1 MEWYVI
7 AIIAFVAMFAILF
20 AGVPIAIGLGLV
32 GAFGMWALLGAG
44 PALAFLGNHAFSTLP
59 SFVWVAV
66 PLFLL
71 MAEIILFTGIGAD
84 LFDFV
89 HKLLHRFPGSLAMSA
104 IVSCA
109 GFGALSGSSTATAA
123 TIGAVSIP
131 EMQKRRY
138 DNRLIAGSIAAGGGL
153 GILIPPSLPLIIYG
167 VITETNVGMLFM
179 AGLLPGIIMAVLD
192 AAYVGISCR
201 RNPSR
206 APRIPGGVTWRDR
219 ILAAR
224 KVWPVVVLAFLV
236 LGSIYLGWA
245 TVTEAAAVGAF
256 GSLCVAIVYR
266 KLNWG
271 NLRQAMLAA
280 VKTTSVVIMIAVGA
294 LLFGYFLT
302 VGQVPQQ
309 LASFLVGLPVNPW
322 VILIGI
328 NLLLLLLGCVL
339 DVATL
344 ILVVLPILF
353 PAVIALGF
361 DPVWFGVVFVVNIEI
376 ALETPPIGMNLF
388 VVKGISD
395 IPIGDV
401 MRGAIPFVFVE
412 AIVLA
417 LVMAFPQISLWIP
430 SLMG

>member
-1 MEWYVI
+1 
-7 AIIAFVAMFAILF
+7 
-20 AGVPIAIGLGLV
+20 
-32 GAFGMWALLGAG
+32 
-44 PALAFLGNHAFSTLP
+44 
-59 SFVWVAV
+59 
-66 PLFLL
+66 
-71 MAEIILFTGIGAD
+71 
-84 LFDFV
+84 
-89 HKLLHRFPGSLAMSA
+89 MSA

-131 EMQKRRY
+131 EMQKRGY
-138 DNRLIAGSIAAGGGL
+138 DNRLVAGSIAAGGGL
-153 GILIPPSLPLIIYG
+153 GILIPPSLPLIFYG
-167 VITETNVGMLFM
+167 IITETNVGMLFM

-192 AAYVGISCR
+192 AAYVGISCK
-201 RNPSR
+201 RNPGR
-206 APRIPGGVTWRDR
+206 APLIPEGVSRRDR
-219 ILAAR
+219 IIAAR
-224 KVWPVVVLAFLV
+224 KVWPVVLLVFLV

-256 GSLCVAIVYR
+256 GSLCVAMVYR

-271 NLRQAMLAA
+271 NLRGAMLAA
-280 VKTTSVVIMIAVGA
+280 VKTTSVVIMIAFGA

-302 VGQVPQQ
+302 VAQVPQQ
-309 LASFLVGLPVNPW
+309 LAAFLVGLPVNRW
-322 VILIGI
+322 VIMIGI

-344 ILVVLPILF
+344 ILVVLPIIF
-353 PAVIALGF
+353 PAVTALGF

-388 VVKGISD
+388 IVKSISE

-412 AIVLA
+412 AIVLV